1 MSYHLRDGARA
12 GTNGIRSAPY
22 SGNHYNQNSDDDDE
36 AEPPYTAI
44 LQSVPLGTDEENCRL
59 LDQVDKLREC
69 GVDEYID
76 LPQIV
81 VVGDQSSGKS
91 SILEALTNI
100 PFPRK
105 SVKCTR
111 FATQIRL
118 RRAVQVRRVIR
129 IQPHI
134 DCKPAEREILSKFE
148 ENIGDEHDFDTIFQ
162 RAMDAIF
169 PKNVESQR
177 FLSRNTLSIEV
188 SGPEQP
194 HLTVVDL
201 PGFIHSPSMNQ
212 TAEDIADIEALA
224 KQYMR
229 KERTIVL
236 PVVSADIE
244 YSKQVVLRTIKELD
258 PKGIRTLGIITK
270 PDMTPT
276 EMNEKE
282 FISLASNKDKKNKL
296 QLGWHVLRNRTPK
309 EMDFSP
315 EERKNAEAEFF
326 ANSNWSRELK
336 ADQLGID
343 ALSKR
348 LSTQLIRHI
357 AAEVFKVEADIDREL
372 ERCREMLRDLGDG
385 IDTTEEMRSALY
397 SWCERSARLT
407 HAALEGN
414 GVNPPREDF
423 FPSFDDGRLYARN
436 FRSRVVKENHRFAE
450 EMEKWGS
457 SCLII
462 EEDSQRGK
470 SATRFGDVGSS
481 LPEIKRSDY
490 IKQEVIP
497 LLRDNPGKELAMDSN
512 SLLVYRLF
520 HSYSTNWGKLAMQH
534 MEAIHRLCEEFLVQV
549 LDYAWP
555 KRIESRIWAGFIKIK
570 TESMRQ
576 NAADEM
582 KKLLADRMRLI
593 TPYESE
599 LLRQWYESQGFDA
612 TDRGPISP
620 EEQQYENFLRKMLW
634 MYQSKLGNFVMNVI
648 SQVVERHIADGLEE
662 VFHDRRVRALDD
674 DQVKALVED
683 DYHVRTERQELRTQE
698 STFAQGK
705 DICREISR
713 RPDLGPYEYQDPRFQ
728 ERDSSTSQYRE
739 RRNGKGNRQKT
750 SLSQKYNYPSAD
762 FSPGNLQENNTSTSA
777 SASPGV
783 TAYGLMRS
791 SKQKALSPPTRPAPE
806 NSRSP
811 GTRPPIPTTSDDLN
825 EQTYLHWP
833 DPSVNY
839 DNGRS
844 GEMDHDEAASTTS
857 VPRGSQSE
865 EAVAGATLTSKGHA
879 RKTSKNLR
887 TTLGLGKKKDNL
899 SQD

>member
-1 MSYHLRDGARA
+1 MQPRGGLLGSSGSVVAIWDGKAVRLCTASLVHHIYRDVGLDLKPSYSNRLLYSTCVCFLSHQLLCYSELLCDMSYH
-12 GTNGIRSAPY
+12 P
-22 SGNHYNQNSDDDDE
+22 GNRYNQNYDDD
-36 AEPPYTAI
+36 EPPYTDI

-118 RRAVQVRRVIR
+118 RRAVQVRRIVR
-129 IQPHI
+129 IQPHN
-134 DCKPAEREILSKFE
+134 DCTPTERVLLSTFE
-148 ENIGDEHDFDTIFQ
+148 EEISDEHDFDTIFQ

-169 PKNVESQR
+169 PKGGKNPR

-201 PGFIHSPSMNQ
+201 PGFIHSPSMDQ

-224 KQYMR
+224 KQYMK

-236 PVVSADIE
+236 PVVSGDIE

-270 PDMTPT
+270 PDMTLT
-276 EMNEKE
+276 DLREKE
-282 FISLASNKDKKNKL
+282 FINLASNKDKKNKL
-296 QLGWHVLRNRTPK
+296 QLGWHVLRNRTHE
-309 EMDFSP
+309 EMQFSP
-315 EERKNAEAEFF
+315 EQRKNAETEFF
-326 ANSNWSRELK
+326 QNSNWSRELK

-372 ERCREMLRDLGDG
+372 ERCREKLRDLGDG
-385 IDTTEEMRSALY
+385 IDTTEEMESALHA
-397 SWCERSARLT
+397 WCERSARLT

-414 GVNPPREDF
+414 GVNPPGEDF

-436 FRSRVVKENHRFAE
+436 FRSRVVKENYRFAE
-450 EMEKWGS
+450 EMERWGS

-462 EEDSQRGK
+462 EEDSQKGK
-470 SATRFGDVGSS
+470 SAARSGGVGSS
-481 LPEIKRSDY
+481 LPEVKRSDY
-490 IKQEVIP
+490 IKQEVVP

-512 SLLVYRLF
+512 PLLVYRLF
-520 HSYSTNWGKLAMQH
+520 QSYSSNWGKLAIQH
-534 MEAIHRLCEEFLVQV
+534 IEAIHSLCEEFLAQV

-570 TESMRQ
+570 IESMRQ
-576 NAADEM
+576 NANDEM
-582 KKLLADRMRLI
+582 KRLLTDRMRLI

-599 LLRQWYESQGFDA
+599 FLRQWYERQDFDA

-620 EEQQYENFLRKMLW
+620 EEQQYEHVWRKMLL
-634 MYQSKLGNFVMNVI
+634 MYQVSDL
-648 SQVVERHIADGLEE
+648 LW
-662 VFHDRRVRALDD
+662 
-674 DQVKALVED
+674 
-683 DYHVRTERQELRTQE
+683 
-698 STFAQGK
+698 
-705 DICREISR
+705 ICT
-713 RPDLGPYEYQDPRFQ
+713 D
-728 ERDSSTSQYRE
+728 
-739 RRNGKGNRQKT
+739 
-750 SLSQKYNYPSAD
+750 
-762 FSPGNLQENNTSTSA
+762 
-777 SASPGV
+777 
-783 TAYGLMRS
+783 
-791 SKQKALSPPTRPAPE
+791 
-806 NSRSP
+806 
-811 GTRPPIPTTSDDLN
+811 
-825 EQTYLHWP
+825 
-833 DPSVNY
+833 
-839 DNGRS
+839 
-844 GEMDHDEAASTTS
+844 
-857 VPRGSQSE
+857 SQSNI
-865 EAVAGATLTSKGHA
+865 TNPSP
-879 RKTSKNLR
+879 S
-887 TTLGLGKKKDNL
+887 
-899 SQD
+899 